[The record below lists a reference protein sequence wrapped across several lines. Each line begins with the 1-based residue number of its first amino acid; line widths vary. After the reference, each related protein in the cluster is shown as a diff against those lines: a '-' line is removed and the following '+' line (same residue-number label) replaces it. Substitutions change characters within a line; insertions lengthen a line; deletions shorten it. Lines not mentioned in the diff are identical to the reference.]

1 MNFFKAFGS
10 FTNIQDMKNQ
20 TTQHITVKINTD
32 EGFEYFKTINPAG
45 SCEIR
50 VEREKLGTV
59 SASVELIYEN
69 GSVYKYSF
77 GISAKNCRDKIEI
90 NEGCVVYNGK
100 IRGMVIKPAVL
111 VPVKVIDVGFP
122 TPAPVAM
129 AVNYNDYSNEKLR
142 SLLEERKIPASI
154 IAKLTRVEMVNMLEV

>member
-59 SASVELIYEN
+59 SATVELIYEN

-77 GISAKNCRDKIEI
+77 GVSAKNCRDKIEI

-100 IRGMVIKPAVL
+100 IRGMVIKPAKTVN
-111 VPVKVIDVGFP
+111 IDFP
-122 TPAPVAM
+122 IPAPVAV

-142 SLLEERKIPASI
+142 LLLEERKIPASI
-154 IAKLTRVEMVNMLEV
+154 IAKLTRAEMVNMLEL